1 MKCDRLL
8 NPQIVSEV
16 AALGHTEY
24 FCIGDCGLPVPKN
37 VQVIDVSVTA
47 GTPRFLDVVD
57 AVKDELVIES
67 IILAEEI
74 DEKNSPLAEAL
85 TSRFGNLPCKKV
97 PHEQFKKLTEQA
109 KCIVRTGETS
119 SFANVIFVGGVNF

>member
-24 FCIGDCGLPVPKN
+24 FCIGDCGLPVPKG
-37 VQVIDVSVTA
+37 VKVIDVSVTA
-47 GTPRFLDVVD
+47 GAPRFLDVVD

-67 IILAEEI
+67 MILAEEI
-74 DEKNSPLAEAL
+74 DEKNAPLAEAMAA
-85 TSRFGNLPCKKV
+85 RFGSIPCEKV
-97 PHEQFKKLTEQA
+97 PHEQFKKLTERA
-109 KCIVRTGETS
+109 KCIVRTGETT